1 MMSFTETSNMLQK
14 ELMND
19 YTYRVDGLPGSH
31 ESQYDFNHVQ
41 QQPPPSAYM
50 QRTAA
55 GGMPPGTS
63 RMSGMPQSRTGFGRD
78 TATGRPMTSNRAA
91 GYSAAPK
98 KTNGLFDPMKQG
110 EASAKPLEK
119 KTELSPEQKLR
130 EMEKEIHR
138 LVEQSAITRENGNV
152 REALEK
158 AKEAGKKERQLCR
171 LREQQNLL
179 DQLNVDLTYAVCLNL
194 AIQHQ
199 ANDNDN
205 EALTIYTQIVKNKQ
219 YPFSGRFRVNMGNIY
234 FKQEK
239 WTAAIKM
246 YRMALDQ
253 IPNNVQAIRF
263 KIMRNIGHA
272 FFKMHQ
278 FPDAIDSYENL
289 LMHGGQHLDFMTGFN
304 LILCYYALGDKDKM
318 KSGFL
323 KLLNIDQVGL
333 EDFDE
338 DELDMPDAA
347 AGSIGGATKDNTLEG
362 DDALREDVKRRQREA
377 ARFIVNAA
385 NLIGPVMDK
394 TPVAGYDWVI
404 DSLNQHGFPRIGSEL
419 EIAKASFFLKRKEFD
434 QAITVLKKFERKE
447 PSLMACAATNLS
459 FLYFLEA
466 EHGSAEKYADIAVK
480 ADRYN
485 ARALVNKGNCMF
497 MNDDFERAKEIYLEA
512 IGVSADCLEAIYNL
526 GLVNMHIGRMQEAL
540 LAFDKLHS
548 ITTVN
553 CEVMWQLG
561 DIHEK
566 LGNDARAHEWFSL
579 IISSPKG
586 RPTDPGV
593 LARLANL
600 FNKAGDETQ
609 AFHYHLESYRYW
621 PVDMNVI
628 TWLGIYYVKQEM
640 YEAAIPFFARAAQ
653 IEPSEVK
660 WKLMVASC
668 FRRMGSYP
676 QALKMYEDIHRSHP
690 NDIECVRYLIT
701 ICKEMKQPYD
711 HYAAHLRKLERI
723 QEAHGIGS
731 EGGGGGG
738 GRPMGTVSAV
748 GQGGGGGGGGDS
760 GFGDMNNLRRG
771 AGGGGGA
778 IGMLGGGGSVKQSY
792 EPAEEEDPEDDSQQ
806 QRPPVELYEAGD
818 VDAPQKA
825 APKRRLAAP
834 KVEEDDDWGND
845 DLDDMLPPM

>member
-1 MMSFTETSNMLQK
+1 MMSFTETSQLLQK
-14 ELMND
+14 ELMGGGND
-19 YTYRVDGLPGSH
+19 YSYRVDGIPGMND
-31 ESQYDFNHVQ
+31 SQYDFNHVQ
-41 QQPPPSAYM
+41 CQPPPSAYM

-55 GGMPPGTS
+55 GAGGGG
-63 RMSGMPQSRTGFGRD
+63 RMSAMPASRGGFGTRATE
-78 TATGRPMTSNRAA
+78 TARPMTSNRAA
-91 GYSAAPK
+91 GYTAANK
-98 KTNGLFDPMKQG
+98 QNKQGVFDPLNQG
-110 EASAKPLEK
+110 EGRGPAKPLEK
-119 KTELSPEQKLR
+119 KTELSPEEKLR
-130 EMEKEIHR
+130 ELEKEIHR
-138 LVEQSAITRENGNV
+138 LVEESAITREQGNL

-158 AKEAGKKERQLCR
+158 GKEAGKKERQLCR

-263 KIMRNIGHA
+263 KIMRNIGHS

-289 LMHGGQHLDFMTGFN
+289 LMHGAQHLDFMTGFN
-304 LILCYYALGDKDKM
+304 LMLCYYALGDKEKM

-323 KLLNIDQVGL
+323 KLLNIEQVGL

-338 DELDMPDAA
+338 EELELGDSPSAKQDPARSLA
-347 AGSIGGATKDNTLEG
+347 EG
-362 DDALREDVKRRQREA
+362 DDALREDIKRRQREA

-385 NLIGPVMDK
+385 NLIAPVMEK

-404 DSLNQHGFPRIGSEL
+404 DSLNHHGFPRIGSEL
-419 EIAKASFFLKRKEFD
+419 EIAKASYFLRRKEFD

-466 EHGSAEKYADIAVK
+466 DHANAEKYADIAVK

-497 MNDDFERAKEIYLEA
+497 MNDEFERAKEVYLEA
-512 IGVSADCLEAIYNL
+512 IGVSADCLDAIYNL
-526 GLVNMHIGRMQEAL
+526 GLVNMHIGKNQEAL
-540 LAFDKLHS
+540 LAFDKLVS
-548 ITTVN
+548 ITQN
-553 CEVMWQLG
+553 QCEVMWQLG

-566 LGNDARAHEWFSL
+566 LGNHAKAHEWFSL
-579 IISSPKG
+579 LVTSPKG

-600 FNKAGDETQ
+600 FNKVGDETQ

-640 YEAAIPFFARAAQ
+640 YESAIPFFSRASQ
-653 IEPSEVK
+653 IEPNEVK
-660 WKLMVASC
+660 WRLMVASC
-668 FRRMGSYP
+668 YRRMSAYP
-676 QALKMYEDIHRSHP
+676 QALKLYEEIHHSHP

-701 ICKEMKQPYD
+701 ICKEMKQKYD
-711 HYAAHLRKLERI
+711 HYAAHLRKLERL
-723 QEAHGIGS
+723 QEAQNGN
-731 EGGGGGG
+731 GGA
-738 GRPMGTVSAV
+738 RPMGTVSAIE
-748 GQGGGGGGGGDS
+748 S
-760 GFGDMNNLRRG
+760 GAEQYP
-771 AGGGGGA
+771 AGGPRDGGMQ
-778 IGMLGGGGSVKQSY
+778 GMNRLPSTAYDQDDD
-792 EPAEEEDPEDDSQQ
+792 EPVDTNPARS
-806 QRPPVELYEAGD
+806 VELYEAAEPEMPTKGG
-818 VDAPQKA
+818 
-825 APKRRLAAP
+825 PKRRLAP
-834 KVEEDDDWGND
+834 KQEDEDDWGND
-845 DLDDMLPPM
+845 ELDDVLPPM

>member
-1 MMSFTETSNMLQK
+1 MMSFTETSKLLQK
-14 ELMND
+14 ELMNND
-19 YTYRVDGLPGSH
+19 YNYPVHGIPGMND
-31 ESQYDFNHVQ
+31 SQYDFNHVQ
-41 QQPPPSAYM
+41 VQPPPSAYM

-55 GGMPPGTS
+55 AGGGGRMTAMPGTRS
-63 RMSGMPQSRTGFGRD
+63 GFGTRNAE
-78 TATGRPMTSNRAA
+78 TARPMTSNRAA
-91 GYSAAPK
+91 GYTAAPNK
-98 KTNGLFDPMKQG
+98 KNASQFDPFNQG
-110 EASAKPLEK
+110 GGGGPGAKPLEK
-119 KTELSPEQKLR
+119 KTELSPEEKLR

-138 LVEQSAITRENGNV
+138 LVEESAITRERGNL

-158 AKEAGKKERQLCR
+158 GKEAGKKERQLCR

-199 ANDNDN
+199 ANGNDN

-219 YPFSGRFRVNMGNIY
+219 YPYSGRFRVNMGNIY

-239 WTAAIKM
+239 WTGAIKM

-289 LMHGGQHLDFMTGFN
+289 LMHGAQHLDFMTGFN

-323 KLLNIDQVGL
+323 KLLNIEQVGL

-338 DELDMPDAA
+338 EELELGDPQQPAQDPAS
-347 AGSIGGATKDNTLEG
+347 SIAQG
-362 DDALREDVKRRQREA
+362 DDALREDIKRRQREA

-385 NLIGPVMDK
+385 NLIAPTIDKSPVS
-394 TPVAGYDWVI
+394 GFDWI
-404 DSLNQHGFPRIGSEL
+404 IESLNHHGFPRIGSEL
-419 EIAKASFFLKRKEFD
+419 EIAKASYYLKRKEFD

-466 EHGSAEKYADIAVK
+466 EHQNAEKYADIAVK

-497 MNDDFERAKEIYLEA
+497 MNDEFERAKEVYLEA

-526 GLVNMHIGRMQEAL
+526 GLVNMHIGKYQEAL

-548 ITTVN
+548 ITHVN

-561 DIHEK
+561 DLHEK
-566 LGNDARAHEWFSL
+566 LGNHAKAREWFSL
-579 IISSPKG
+579 LVTSPKG

-593 LARLANL
+593 LARMASL

-640 YEAAIPFFARAAQ
+640 YEAAIPFFARASQ
-653 IEPSEVK
+653 IEPNEVK
-660 WKLMVASC
+660 WRLMVASC
-668 FRRMGSYP
+668 YRRMSAYP
-676 QALKMYEDIHRSHP
+676 QALKLYEEIHKSHP

-701 ICKEMKQPYD
+701 ICKEMKQKYD
-711 HYAAHLRKLERI
+711 HYALHLRKLERM
-723 QEAHGIGS
+723 QEQQQGQAP
-731 EGGGGGG
+731 
-738 GRPMGTVSAV
+738 RAMGTVSAIQS
-748 GQGGGGGGGGDS
+748 GEQPDTPPGMGGGGMGGGGGFNAPGMGGP
-760 GFGDMNNLRRG
+760 MRR
-771 AGGGGGA
+771 AFTREE
-778 IGMLGGGGSVKQSY
+778 VV
-792 EPAEEEDPEDDSQQ
+792 EEEDDEEEDPGRGAID
-806 QRPPVELYEAGD
+806 LYEAGE
-818 VDAPQKA
+818 VERPQKGA
-825 APKRRLAAP
+825 AKRRLAAP
-834 KVEEDDDWGND
+834 KQEDEDEWGDND
-845 DLDDMLPPM
+845 LEDVLPDM

>member
-1 MMSFTETSNMLQK
+1 MSFNETSQLLQK

-19 YTYRVDGLPGSH
+19 YSYRVDGVPGMND
-31 ESQYDFNHVQ
+31 SQYEFNHVQ
-41 QQPPPSAYM
+41 SQPPPSAYM
-50 QRTAA
+50 KKTAAA
-55 GGMPPGTS
+55 GGAAGGG
-63 RMSGMPQSRTGFGRD
+63 RMSAMPASRGGFGRNAE
-78 TATGRPMTSNRAA
+78 TARPMTSNRAA

-98 KTNGLFDPMKQG
+98 GGGNVFDPMNQG
-110 EASAKPLEK
+110 EGAGRTVAKPLE
-119 KTELSPEQKLR
+119 KTELSPEEKLR

-138 LVEQSAITRENGNV
+138 LVEESAITREAGNL

-158 AKEAGKKERQLCR
+158 GKEAGKKERQLCR
-171 LREQQNLL
+171 IREQQNLL

-239 WTAAIKM
+239 WTGAIKM

-253 IPNNVQAIRF
+253 IPNNVQAMRF

-289 LMHGGQHLDFMTGFN
+289 LMHGAQHLDFMTGFN

-323 KLLNIDQVGL
+323 KLLNIEQVGL

-338 DELDMPDAA
+338 EEMDLLDSPVKDEKRQLA
-347 AGSIGGATKDNTLEG
+347 EG
-362 DDALREDVKRRQREA
+362 DDALREDIKRRQREA

-385 NLIGPVMDK
+385 NLIAPAMEK
-394 TPVAGYDWVI
+394 TPVAGYDWII
-404 DSLNQHGFPRIGSEL
+404 DSLNHHGFPRIASEL
-419 EIAKASFFLKRKEFD
+419 EIAKASYFLRHKEFD
-434 QAITVLKKFERKE
+434 QAITVLRKFERKD

-466 EHGSAEKYADIAVK
+466 EHANAEKYADIAVK

-497 MNDDFERAKEIYLEA
+497 MNDEFERAKEVYLEA

-526 GLVNMHIGRMQEAL
+526 GLVNMHIGRYQEAL

-548 ITTVN
+548 ITHAN

-566 LGNDARAHEWFSL
+566 LGNHAKAHEWFSL
-579 IISSPKG
+579 LVTSPKG

-593 LARLANL
+593 LARLASL

-640 YEAAIPFFARAAQ
+640 YEAAIPFFGRASQ
-653 IEPSEVK
+653 IEPAEVK
-660 WKLMVASC
+660 WRLMVASC
-668 FRRMGSYP
+668 YRRMGAYP
-676 QALKMYEDIHRSHP
+676 AALKLYEDIHHSHP
-690 NDIECVRYLIT
+690 NNIECVRYLIT
-701 ICKEMKQPYD
+701 ICKEMKQKYD
-711 HYAAHLRKLERI
+711 HYAIHLSKLERM
-723 QEAHGIGS
+723 QEATAGNAP
-731 EGGGGGG
+731 
-738 GRPMGTVSAV
+738 RPMGTVSAIAGGPGPAPEQLGV
-748 GQGGGGGGGGDS
+748 GPSGGD
-760 GFGDMNNLRRG
+760 M
-771 AGGGGGA
+771 GGVNG
-778 IGMLGGGGSVKQSY
+778 IGMPGRFDRDEEDDAADPGGGS
-792 EPAEEEDPEDDSQQ
+792 
-806 QRPPVELYEAGD
+806 RTVELYEAAD
-818 VDAPQKA
+818 VDMAPKG
-825 APKRRLAAP
+825 APKRRLAP
-834 KVEEDDDWGND
+834 KAEEDEDEWGND
-845 DLDDMLPPM
+845 ELNDDLLPM

>member
-1 MMSFTETSNMLQK
+1 MLSFTETSQLLQK
-14 ELMND
+14 ELMNND
-19 YTYRVDGLPGSH
+19 YSYRVDGIPGMND
-31 ESQYDFNHVQ
+31 SQYDFNHVQ
-41 QQPPPSAYM
+41 CQPPPSAYM

-55 GGMPPGTS
+55 VGGS
-63 RMSGMPQSRTGFGRD
+63 RMSAMPASRGGFGTRSTE
-78 TATGRPMTSNRAA
+78 TARPMTSNRAA
-91 GYSAAPK
+91 GYTAAPK
-98 KTNGLFDPMKQG
+98 KQGVFDPMNQG
-110 EASAKPLEK
+110 DTGGPAKPLEK
-119 KTELSPEQKLR
+119 KIELSPEEKLR

-138 LVEQSAITRENGNV
+138 LVEESAITREQGNL

-158 AKEAGKKERQLCR
+158 GKEAGKKERQLCR

-263 KIMRNIGHA
+263 KIMRNIGHS
-272 FFKMHQ
+272 FFRMHQ

-289 LMHGGQHLDFMTGFN
+289 LMHSAQHLDFKTGFN
-304 LILCYYALGDKDKM
+304 LILCYYARGEPDKM

-323 KLLNIDQVGL
+323 KLLNIEQVGL

-338 DELDMPDAA
+338 EELDLGDSPT
-347 AGSIGGATKDNTLEG
+347 GAKDQSRALVEG
-362 DDALREDVKRRQREA
+362 DDALREDIKRRQREA
-377 ARFIVNAA
+377 AKFIVNAA
-385 NLIGPVMDK
+385 NLIAPVIEK
-394 TPVAGYDWVI
+394 TPILGFDWVI
-404 DSLNQHGFPRIGSEL
+404 DSLNHHGFPRIGSEL
-419 EIAKASFFLKRKEFD
+419 EIAKSSHFMRKKEFD

-466 EHGSAEKYADIAVK
+466 EHANAEKYADIAVK

-497 MNDDFERAKEIYLEA
+497 MNDEFERAKEVYLEA

-526 GLVNMHIGRMQEAL
+526 GLVNMHIGKNQEAL

-548 ITTVN
+548 ITHVN

-566 LGNDARAHEWFSL
+566 LGNNAKAHEWFSL
-579 IISSPKG
+579 LITSPKG

-609 AFHYHLESYRYW
+609 AFHYHLESFRYW

-640 YEAAIPFFARAAQ
+640 YEAAIPFFSRASQ
-653 IEPSEVK
+653 IEPNEVK
-660 WKLMVASC
+660 WRLMVASC
-668 FRRMGSYP
+668 YRRMNAYP
-676 QALKMYEDIHRSHP
+676 QALKLYEEIHRSHP

-701 ICKEMKQPYD
+701 ICKEMKQKYD
-711 HYAAHLRKLERI
+711 HYAAHLRKLERL
-723 QEAHGIGS
+723 QEAAAS
-731 EGGGGGG
+731 NNP
-738 GRPMGTVSAV
+738 RPMGTVSGIESHPDQYQAS
-748 GQGGGGGGGGDS
+748 GGGMGGGMGIQTARNGGM
-760 GFGDMNNLRRG
+760 GN
-771 AGGGGGA
+771 
-778 IGMLGGGGSVKQSY
+778 Y
-792 EPAEEEDPEDDSQQ
+792 EPEDDEPLDTQPA
-806 QRPPVELYEAGD
+806 RPVELYEAAEVEMPTKGT
-818 VDAPQKA
+818 Q
-825 APKRRLAAP
+825 KRRLAQ
-834 KVEEDDDWGND
+834 KQEEEDDWGND
-845 DLDDMLPPM
+845 ELDDVLPPM

>member
-1 MMSFTETSNMLQK
+1 MMSFTETSQLLQK
-14 ELMND
+14 ELMGND
-19 YTYRVDGLPGSH
+19 YSYRVDGIPGMND
-31 ESQYDFNHVQ
+31 SQYDFNHVQ
-41 QQPPPSAYM
+41 CQPPPSAYM

-55 GGMPPGTS
+55 VGGS
-63 RMSGMPQSRTGFGRD
+63 RMSAMPASRGGFGTRAAE
-78 TATGRPMTSNRAA
+78 TARPMTSNRAA
-91 GYSAAPK
+91 GYTAANK
-98 KTNGLFDPMKQG
+98 QGKQGVFDPMNQG
-110 EASAKPLEK
+110 ENRGPAKPLEK
-119 KTELSPEQKLR
+119 KTELSPEEKLR

-138 LVEQSAITRENGNV
+138 LVEESAITREQGNL

-158 AKEAGKKERQLCR
+158 GKEAGKKERQLCR

-263 KIMRNIGHA
+263 KIMRNIGHS

-289 LMHGGQHLDFMTGFN
+289 LMHGAQHLDFMTGFN
-304 LILCYYALGDKDKM
+304 LMLCYYALGDKDKM

-323 KLLNIDQVGL
+323 KLLNIEQVGL

-338 DELDMPDAA
+338 EELELGDSPSA
-347 AGSIGGATKDNTLEG
+347 SKDPARTLAEG
-362 DDALREDVKRRQREA
+362 DDALREDIKRRQREA

-385 NLIGPVMDK
+385 NLIAPVMEK
-394 TPVAGYDWVI
+394 TPIAGYDWVI
-404 DSLNQHGFPRIGSEL
+404 DSLNHHGFPRIGSEL
-419 EIAKASFFLKRKEFD
+419 EIAKASYFLRRKEFD

-466 EHGSAEKYADIAVK
+466 DHANAEKYADIAVK

-497 MNDDFERAKEIYLEA
+497 MNDEFERAKEVYLEA
-512 IGVSADCLEAIYNL
+512 IGVSADCLDAIYNL
-526 GLVNMHIGRMQEAL
+526 GLVNMHIGKNQEAL
-540 LAFDKLHS
+540 LAFDKLVS
-548 ITTVN
+548 ITQSQ

-566 LGNDARAHEWFSL
+566 LGNNAKAHEWFSL
-579 IISSPKG
+579 LVTSPKG

-640 YEAAIPFFARAAQ
+640 YEAAIPFFSRASQ
-653 IEPSEVK
+653 IEPNEVK
-660 WKLMVASC
+660 WRLMVASC
-668 FRRMGSYP
+668 YRRMSAYP
-676 QALKMYEDIHRSHP
+676 QALKLYEEIHHSHP

-701 ICKEMKQPYD
+701 ICKEMKQKYD
-711 HYAAHLRKLERI
+711 HYAAHLRKLERL
-723 QEAHGIGS
+723 QEAQAS
-731 EGGGGGG
+731 SNP
-738 GRPMGTVSAV
+738 RPMGTVSAIESGAESYPV
-748 GQGGGGGGGGDS
+748 GGGGMGG
-760 GFGDMNNLRRG
+760 G
-771 AGGGGGA
+771 AGG
-778 IGMLGGGGSVKQSY
+778 IGLQGINRLPPSAYDQ
-792 EPAEEEDPEDDSQQ
+792 EDDEPMDTNPARS
-806 QRPPVELYEAGD
+806 VELYEAEEPEMPAKGG
-818 VDAPQKA
+818 
-825 APKRRLAAP
+825 PKRRLAP
-834 KVEEDDDWGND
+834 KHEDEDDWGND
-845 DLDDMLPPM
+845 ELDDVLPPM

>member
-1 MMSFTETSNMLQK
+1 MSQFTETSQLLQK
-14 ELMND
+14 ELLVND
-19 YTYRVDGLPGSH
+19 YNYRMDGLPGMSD
-31 ESQYDFNHVQ
+31 SQYDFGHVQ
-41 QQPPPSAYM
+41 GQPPPSAYM
-50 QRTAA
+50 ART
-55 GGMPPGTS
+55 GGGRS
-63 RMSGMPQSRTGFGRD
+63 AMPQSQRGFGGSSRATE
-78 TATGRPMTSNRAA
+78 TARPMTSNRAA
-91 GYSAAPK
+91 GYTAAGK
-98 KTNGLFDPMKQG
+98 AAKQGGGSFDPMNQG
-110 EASAKPLEK
+110 QAGPTKPLEK
-119 KTELSPEQKLR
+119 KTELSPEEKLR
-130 EMEKEIHR
+130 EMEKDIHR
-138 LVEQSAITRENGNV
+138 LVEESAITRQAGNV

-239 WTAAIKM
+239 WTGAIKM

-289 LMHGGQHLDFMTGFN
+289 FMHGAAHLDFMTGFN

-323 KLLNIDQVGL
+323 KLLNIEQDGL

-338 DELDMPDAA
+338 EELELQMDSSENAKGNNPARSLA
-347 AGSIGGATKDNTLEG
+347 EG
-362 DDALREDVKRRQREA
+362 DDALREDIKRRQRAA

-385 NLIGPVMDK
+385 NLIAPVMEK
-394 TPVAGYDWVI
+394 SAVAGYDWVI
-404 DSLNQHGFPRIGSEL
+404 DSLNHHGFPRIASEL
-419 EIAKASFFLKRKEFD
+419 EIAKASYFLRRKEFD

-466 EHGSAEKYADIAVK
+466 DHVNAEKYADTAVK

-497 MNDDFERAKEIYLEA
+497 MNDEFERAKEVYLEA

-526 GLVNMHIGRMQEAL
+526 GLVNMHIGKYQEAL
-540 LAFDKLHS
+540 LAFEKLHS
-548 ITTVN
+548 ITHVN

-566 LGNDARAHEWFSL
+566 LGNHSKAREWFSL
-579 IISSPKG
+579 LITSPKG

-600 FNKAGDETQ
+600 FTKDGDEVQ

-640 YEAAIPFFARAAQ
+640 YEAAIPFFSRAAQ

-660 WKLMVASC
+660 WRLMVASC
-668 FRRMGSYP
+668 YRRMGAYP
-676 QALKMYEDIHRSHP
+676 QALELYEEIHRSHP

-701 ICKEMKQPYD
+701 ICKEMRQPYD
-711 HYAAHLRKLERI
+711 HYAAHLRKLERM
-723 QEAHGIGS
+723 QEATHNTMPQGPGTLS
-731 EGGGGGG
+731 QFPHPGGGPAAERHEGVPGMGGPMRL
-738 GRPMGTVSAV
+738 GR
-748 GQGGGGGGGGDS
+748 D
-760 GFGDMNNLRRG
+760 
-771 AGGGGGA
+771 
-778 IGMLGGGGSVKQSY
+778 
-792 EPAEEEDPEDDSQQ
+792 EDEDDMDDQ
-806 QRPPVELYEAGD
+806 PPRAMDLYEVGEVEPPKTAG
-818 VDAPQKA
+818 
-825 APKRRLAAP
+825 PKRRLAQTARDD
-834 KVEEDDDWGND
+834 DDDWGNGELND
-845 DLDDMLPPM
+845 DLLPM

>member
-1 MMSFTETSNMLQK
+1 MMSLTETSQLLQK

-19 YTYRVDGLPGSH
+19 YSYRVDIPGGMND
-31 ESQYDFNHVQ
+31 SQYDFNHVQ

-55 GGMPPGTS
+55 GNAGGA
-63 RMSGMPQSRTGFGRD
+63 RMSAMPQSRGGFGRPTE
-78 TATGRPMTSNRAA
+78 TARPMTSNRAA
-91 GYSAAPK
+91 GYTAAGGKGPK
-98 KTNGLFDPMKQG
+98 GVFDPMGQG
-110 EASAKPLEK
+110 ENRGPAKPLEK
-119 KTELSPEQKLR
+119 KTELSQEEKLR

-138 LVEQSAITRENGNV
+138 LVEESAITREQGNF

-171 LREQQNLL
+171 LRETQNLL

-263 KIMRNIGHA
+263 KIMRNIGHS

-278 FPDAIDSYENL
+278 FPDAIESYENL
-289 LMHGGQHLDFMTGFN
+289 LMHGAQHLDFMTGFN
-304 LILCYYALGDKDKM
+304 LILCYYALGDKEKM

-323 KLLNIDQVGL
+323 KLLNIEQVGL

-338 DELDMPDAA
+338 EELELGESTGG
-347 AGSIGGATKDNTLEG
+347 GSKDKQLTEG

-385 NLIGPVMDK
+385 NLTAPVMEK
-394 TPVAGYDWVI
+394 TPVLGFDWVI
-404 DSLNQHGFPRIGSEL
+404 DSLNHHGFPRIGSEL
-419 EIAKASFFLKRKEFD
+419 EIAKASYFLRRKEFD

-466 EHGSAEKYADIAVK
+466 EHQNAEKYADIAVK

-497 MNDDFERAKEIYLEA
+497 MNDEFERAKEVYLEA

-526 GLVNMHIGRMQEAL
+526 GLVNMHIGKYQEAL

-548 ITTVN
+548 ITHLN

-566 LGNDARAHEWFSL
+566 LGNHAKAHEWFSL
-579 IISSPKG
+579 LVTSPKG

-609 AFHYHLESYRYW
+609 AFHYHLEAYRYW

-640 YEAAIPFFARAAQ
+640 YEAAIPFFSRASQ
-653 IEPSEVK
+653 IEPNEVK
-660 WKLMVASC
+660 WRLMVASC
-668 FRRMGSYP
+668 YRRMGAYP
-676 QALKMYEDIHRSHP
+676 QALKLYEDIHHSHP

-701 ICKEMKQPYD
+701 ICKEMKQNYD
-711 HYAAHLRKLERI
+711 HYANHLRKLERA
-723 QEAHGIGS
+723 QEQQANQGPGGAARGMLTAS
-731 EGGGGGG
+731 AFTDGPDNSPGGGMG
-738 GRPMGTVSAV
+738 GRDMGGPMRTTGRST
-748 GQGGGGGGGGDS
+748 GQNFHSDHDHHS
-760 GFGDMNNLRRG
+760 DE
-771 AGGGGGA
+771 
-778 IGMLGGGGSVKQSY
+778 GSN
-792 EPAEEEDPEDDSQQ
+792 
-806 QRPPVELYEAGD
+806 RPVELYEAQD
-818 VDAPQKA
+818 VDVPKGGA
-825 APKRRLAAP
+825 KRRLAAP
-834 KVEEDDDWGND
+834 KQEEEDEWGDDGLED
-845 DLDDMLPPM
+845 VLPPM

>member
-1 MMSFTETSNMLQK
+1 MMSFTETSQLLQK

-19 YTYRVDGLPGSH
+19 YSYRVDGIPGMND
-31 ESQYDFNHVQ
+31 SQYDFNHVQ
-41 QQPPPSAYM
+41 SQPPPSAYM

-55 GGMPPGTS
+55 VGGG
-63 RMSGMPQSRTGFGRD
+63 RMSAMPASRGGFGGNRNSE
-78 TATGRPMTSNRAA
+78 TARPMTSNRAA
-91 GYSAAPK
+91 GYTAATK
-98 KTNGLFDPMKQG
+98 GGNKVFDPMNQG
-110 EASAKPLEK
+110 DGANRAVAKPLEK
-119 KTELSPEQKLR
+119 KTELSPEEKLR

-138 LVEQSAITRENGNV
+138 LVEESAITREQGHL

-158 AKEAGKKERQLCR
+158 GKEAGKKERQLCR
-171 LREQQNLL
+171 IREQQNLL

-239 WTAAIKM
+239 WTGAIKM

-289 LMHGGQHLDFMTGFN
+289 LMHGAQHLDFMTGFN

-323 KLLNIDQVGL
+323 KLLNIEQVGL

-338 DELDMPDAA
+338 EEMDLLDSPT
-347 AGSIGGATKDNTLEG
+347 GGKSNDPARQLAEG
-362 DDALREDVKRRQREA
+362 DDALREDIKRRQREA

-385 NLIGPVMDK
+385 NLIAPVMEK
-394 TPVAGYDWVI
+394 TPVAGYDWII
-404 DSLNQHGFPRIGSEL
+404 DSLNHHGFPRIASEL
-419 EIAKASFFLKRKEFD
+419 EIAKASYFLRRKEFD
-434 QAITVLKKFERKE
+434 QAITLLRKFERKE

-466 EHGSAEKYADIAVK
+466 EHANAEKYADIAVK

-497 MNDDFERAKEIYLEA
+497 MNDDFERAKEVYLEA

-526 GLVNMHIGRMQEAL
+526 GLVNMHIGKYQEAL

-548 ITTVN
+548 ITHVN

-566 LGNDARAHEWFSL
+566 LGNHTKAHEWFSL
-579 IISSPKG
+579 LVTSPKG

-640 YEAAIPFFARAAQ
+640 YEQAIPFFSRASQ
-653 IEPSEVK
+653 IEPAEVK
-660 WKLMVASC
+660 WRLMVASC
-668 FRRMGSYP
+668 YRRMGAYP
-676 QALKMYEDIHRSHP
+676 AALKLYEEIHHSHP

-701 ICKEMKQPYD
+701 ICKEMKQKYD
-711 HYAAHLRKLERI
+711 HYAIHLRKLERM
-723 QEAHGIGS
+723 QEAAAS
-731 EGGGGGG
+731 NAP
-738 GRPMGTVSAV
+738 RPMGTVSAI
-748 GQGGGGGGGGDS
+748 
-760 GFGDMNNLRRG
+760 
-771 AGGGGGA
+771 AGGPGGPEPEQLGVGPSG
-778 IGMLGGGGSVKQSY
+778 GMGGMGGVGM
-792 EPAEEEDPEDDSQQ
+792 PGRFDRDEEDDMPDTNPARS
-806 QRPPVELYEAGD
+806 VELYEAAD
-818 VDAPQKA
+818 VDVPAKGG
-825 APKRRLAAP
+825 PKRRLAAP
-834 KVEEDDDWGND
+834 KQDEEEDEWGND
-845 DLDDMLPPM
+845 ELNDDLLPM

>member
-1 MMSFTETSNMLQK
+1 MLSSFTETSQMLQK

-19 YTYRVDGLPGSH
+19 YSYQVDGIQGM
-31 ESQYDFNHVQ
+31 ESQYEFNHVT
-41 QQPPPSAYM
+41 QQPPPSSYM
-50 QRTAA
+50 QRTAQGA
-55 GGMPPGTS
+55 GPTA
-63 RMSGMPQSRTGFGRD
+63 RMSAVPQSRGGFGGRGGTE
-78 TATGRPMTSNRAA
+78 TARPMTSNRAA
-91 GYSAAPK
+91 GYTAANK
-98 KTNGLFDPMKQG
+98 AGKVFDPMGQG
-110 EASAKPLEK
+110 DKGPAKPLEK
-119 KTELSPEQKLR
+119 KAELSPEEKLR

-138 LVEQSAITRENGNV
+138 LVEESAVTREQGNC

-158 AKEAGKKERQLCR
+158 GKEAGKKERQLCR
-171 LREQQNLL
+171 LREQHNLL

-205 EALTIYTQIVKNKQ
+205 EALEIYTQIVKNKQ

-234 FKQEK
+234 FKQGK

-289 LMHGGQHLDFMTGFN
+289 VRHGSQHLDFKTGFN
-304 LILCYYALGDKDKM
+304 LTLCYYALMPPAGEKDREREREKQSEKM

-323 KLLNIDQVGL
+323 KLLNIEQVGL
-333 EDFDE
+333 EDMDMDE
-338 DELDMPDAA
+338 EELEFSAKSP
-347 AGSIGGATKDNTLEG
+347 GALDRSQLVEG
-362 DDALREDVKRRQREA
+362 DDALREDVKGRQRQA

-385 NLIGPVMDK
+385 NLIAPTIEA

-404 DSLNQHGFPRIGSEL
+404 EQLNHHGFPRIGSEL
-419 EIAKASFFLKRKEFD
+419 EIAKANHFLRRKQFD
-434 QAITVLKKFERKE
+434 AAVAVLKKFERKE

-466 EHGSAEKYADIAVK
+466 EHGSAEKYADMAVK

-497 MNDDFERAKEIYLEA
+497 YNEEFERAKEIYLEA

-526 GLVNMHIGRMQEAL
+526 GLVNMHVGRYQEAL

-548 ITTVN
+548 ITHVN

-566 LGNDARAHEWFSL
+566 LGNTGRAHEWFSL
-579 IISSPKG
+579 LVTSPKG

-609 AFHYHLESYRYW
+609 AFHYHLESYRFW

-628 TWLGIYYVKQEM
+628 TWLGIYYVKQDM
-640 YEAAIPFFARAAQ
+640 YEAAIPFFSRASQ
-653 IEPSEVK
+653 IEPAEVK
-660 WKLMVASC
+660 WRLMVASC
-668 FRRMGSYP
+668 YRRMGASAM
-676 QALKMYEDIHRSHP
+676 ALKLYEEIHRAHP

-701 ICKEMKQPYD
+701 ICKEMNQKYD
-711 HYAAHLRKLERI
+711 HYAAHLRKLERA
-723 QEAHGIGS
+723 QE
-731 EGGGGGG
+731 
-738 GRPMGTVSAV
+738 
-748 GQGGGGGGGGDS
+748 QGV
-760 GFGDMNNLRRG
+760 
-771 AGGGGGA
+771 GGGA
-778 IGMLGGGGSVKQSY
+778 AGQGLEEEDGDLTQGAPGRQPVGSLGGGF
-792 EPAEEEDPEDDSQQ
+792 EEDFDGGPDLAP
-806 QRPPVELYEAGD
+806 RTVELYQADEA
-818 VDAPQKA
+818 QLSSKA
-825 APKRRLAAP
+825 APKRRLAAAARP
-834 KVEEDDDWGND
+834 VADDDGDGWGD
-845 DLDDMLPPM
+845 GDLDDILPP

>member
-1 MMSFTETSNMLQK
+1 
-14 ELMND
+14 
-19 YTYRVDGLPGSH
+19 
-31 ESQYDFNHVQ
+31 
-41 QQPPPSAYM
+41 
-50 QRTAA
+50 
-55 GGMPPGTS
+55 
-63 RMSGMPQSRTGFGRD
+63 
-78 TATGRPMTSNRAA
+78 MTSNRAA
-91 GYSAAPK
+91 GYTAANK
-98 KTNGLFDPMKQG
+98 AGKVFDPMGQG
-110 EASAKPLEK
+110 DKGPAKPLEK
-119 KTELSPEQKLR
+119 KAELSPEEKLR

-138 LVEQSAITRENGNV
+138 LVEESAVTREQGNC

-158 AKEAGKKERQLCR
+158 GKEAGKKERQLCR
-171 LREQQNLL
+171 LREQHNLL

-205 EALTIYTQIVKNKQ
+205 EALEIYTQIVKNKQ

-234 FKQEK
+234 FKQGK

-289 LMHGGQHLDFMTGFN
+289 LMHGAQHLDFKTGFN
-304 LILCYYALGDKDKM
+304 LILCYFALMPPPGEKDRDREREKQSEKM

-323 KLLNIDQVGL
+323 KLLNIEQVGL
-333 EDFDE
+333 EDMDE
-338 DELDMPDAA
+338 EELELGESASGTD
-347 AGSIGGATKDNTLEG
+347 GRKNQLVEG
-362 DDALREDVKRRQREA
+362 DDALREDVKGRQREA

-385 NLIGPVMDK
+385 NLIAPVIES
-394 TPVAGYDWVI
+394 TPVIGYDWVV
-404 DSLNQHGFPRIGSEL
+404 DQLNHHGFPRIGSEL
-419 EIAKASFFLKRKEFD
+419 EIAKANHFLRRKEFD
-434 QAITVLKKFERKE
+434 SAIAMLKKFERKE

-466 EHGSAEKYADIAVK
+466 EHASAEKYADMAVK

-497 MNDDFERAKEIYLEA
+497 IHEDFERAKEVYLEA

-526 GLVNMHIGRMQEAL
+526 GLVNMHIGRYQEAL

-548 ITTVN
+548 ITHVN

-566 LGNDARAHEWFSL
+566 LGNTGRAHEWFSL
-579 IISSPKG
+579 LVTSPKG

-609 AFHYHLESYRYW
+609 AFHYHLESYRFW

-628 TWLGIYYVKQEM
+628 TWLGIYPRSGHVRGGHPLLQ
-640 YEAAIPFFARAAQ
+640 PRFADRACRG
-653 IEPSEVK
+653 EV
-660 WKLMVASC
+660 
-668 FRRMGSYP
+668 
-676 QALKMYEDIHRSHP
+676 
-690 NDIECVRYLIT
+690 
-701 ICKEMKQPYD
+701 
-711 HYAAHLRKLERI
+711 
-723 QEAHGIGS
+723 EAHGGVLLPAD
-731 EGGGGGG
+731 
-738 GRPMGTVSAV
+738 GRLRHGPEALR
-748 GQGGGGGGGGDS
+748 GD
-760 GFGDMNNLRRG
+760 
-771 AGGGGGA
+771 
-778 IGMLGGGGSVKQSY
+778 
-792 EPAEEEDPEDDSQQ
+792 
-806 QRPPVELYEAGD
+806 PPR
-818 VDAPQKA
+818 APQ
-825 APKRRLAAP
+825 
-834 KVEEDDDWGND
+834 
-845 DLDDMLPPM
+845 